1 MVLKTNIDMYLKDLS
16 ALKMMEIWKK
26 HLDKVYRLGLIL
38 IGLLKAFETVNHT
51 LLLAKLETL
60 ISLQVLGN

>member
-1 MVLKTNIDMYLKDLS
+1 
-16 ALKMMEIWKK
+16 MEIWKK
-26 HLDKVYRLGLIL
+26 HFDKGYRLGLIL
-38 IGLLKAFETVNHT
+38 MGLLKAFETVNHT

>member
-1 MVLKTNIDMYLKDLS
+1 MVLKTNIDMHLKDLS

-26 HLDKVYRLGLIL
+26 HLDKGYRLGLIL
-38 IGLLKAFETVNHT
+38 IGLLKAFETVIHT

-60 ISLQVLGN
+60 ISQQVLGN